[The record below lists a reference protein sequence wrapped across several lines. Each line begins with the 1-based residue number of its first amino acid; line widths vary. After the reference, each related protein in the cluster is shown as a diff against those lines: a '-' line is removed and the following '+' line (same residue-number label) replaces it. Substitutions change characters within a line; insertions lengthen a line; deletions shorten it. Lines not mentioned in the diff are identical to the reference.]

1 MFLRTFQTNGTRLL
15 QVGSMLKGF
24 KNKLNDDN
32 LSSFNIVR
40 HFLSEIYLNL
50 NFYIQYISK

>member
-24 KNKLNDDN
+24 KNKLNDD
-32 LSSFNIVR
+32 LSFFNIVR